1 MATLFFRVYETA
13 AEVAAGPKVNEGAV
27 TISGTAAQSGVMHST
42 GGNKS
47 RRVRLFADTACF
59 VTWGSNP
66 TALIDGTEGMPL
78 GAENPEYIHI
88 NSNEKLSV
96 IARTLP

>member
-13 AEVAAGPKVNEGAV
+13 SEVAAGPKVNEGQV
-27 TISGTAAQSGVMHST
+27 TIAGVSAQSGVFHAG

-47 RRVRLFADTACF
+47 RRVLLFSDTACF
-59 VTWGSNP
+59 VTWGANP
-66 TALIDGTEGMPL
+66 TALTNGTEGMPL
-78 GAENPEYIHI
+78 GVENPEYIWA
-88 NSNEKLSV
+88 EAGDRLAV